1 MRFALTQEEAA
12 WQDEVRAFALKWV
25 DAGLEKIDD
34 ERRFDPVR
42 LEELTRLQVEFY
54 ADLADRGWNSLH
66 WSREYGG
73 HEASAVV
80 AAILSLELEYHCLPE
95 IDWTV
100 STLAPML
107 MKHGTQQNI
116 DMWLEKM
123 RRMDVTFCLGYSEA
137 EAGTD
142 LASLRTSAVRDGD
155 NYVIN
160 GEKMWQSGAHHQTH
174 SWLCVRTDPSVSK
187 HRGLSIIIVPLDAPG
202 VTIDPVRVWSGIRT
216 NIVNFDNV
224 VVPVANRVGDENDGW
239 KLIVGGLDFERAE
252 VGARVMGRVRRSM
265 DDLISACRSTVRD
278 GTALIDDPVVARQL
292 AELEAEVEIASL
304 LTYEV
309 CGLMDKGETPTLA
322 GTTQK
327 VLATELRTKLTGA
340 AFSLL
345 DLRGQLDSSDPLCA
359 GGGFIERE
367 YRFAPTQRFGGGTN
381 EVMRDVIAQRGLGLV
396 RGAR

>member
-1 MRFALTQEEAA
+1 MRFAFTPEEAA
-12 WQDEVRAFALKWV
+12 WQAEVRAFALKWV

-34 ERRFDPVR
+34 ERRFSDDR
-42 LEELTRLQVEFY
+42 LDELNRLQHEFY
-54 ADLADRGWNSLH
+54 AELADRGWNALH

-73 HEASAVV
+73 EAASAVT
-80 AAILSLELEYHCLPE
+80 AALLSFELEYHCLPE

-107 MKHGTQQNI
+107 MKHGSPASI
-116 DMWLEKM
+116 DMWLEAM
-123 RRMDVTFCLGYSEA
+123 RRHEVSFCLGYSEA

-142 LASLRTSAVRDGD
+142 LANLRTAAVRDGET
-155 NYVIN
+155 YVIN

-174 SWLCVRTDPSVSK
+174 SWLCVRTDPAASK
-187 HRGLSIIIVPLDAPG
+187 HRGLSIIVVPLDAPG
-202 VTIDPVRVWSGIRT
+202 VTIEPVRVWSGIRT
-216 NIVNFDNV
+216 NIVNFSDV
-224 VVPVANRVGDENDGW
+224 IVPVANRIGEENDGW
-239 KLIVGGLDFERAE
+239 KLIMGGLDFERAE

-265 DDLISACRSTVRD
+265 DDLISACRTTIRD
-278 GTALIDDPVVARQL
+278 GALLIEDPVVGRQL

-304 LTYEV
+304 LTYEI
-309 CGLMDKGETPTLA
+309 CGLIDKGETPTLS

-345 DLRGQLDSSDPLCA
+345 DLRGQLDSADPRCA
-359 GGGFIERE
+359 GGGYIERE

-381 EVMRDVIAQRGLGLV
+381 EVMRDVVAQRGLGLV